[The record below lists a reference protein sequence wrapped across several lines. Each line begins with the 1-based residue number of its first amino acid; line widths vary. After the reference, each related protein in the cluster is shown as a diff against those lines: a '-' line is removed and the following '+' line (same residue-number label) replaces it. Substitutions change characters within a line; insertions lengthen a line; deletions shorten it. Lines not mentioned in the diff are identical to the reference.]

1 MSCSIK
7 TNNKVEKRSCFI
19 FQVMG
24 NYILKTCESKP
35 WTNYPKN
42 KEEINNNLKN
52 PLEDLLANK
61 NMQ

>member
-1 MSCSIK
+1 
-7 TNNKVEKRSCFI
+7 
-19 FQVMG
+19 MG

-42 KEEINNNLKN
+42 KEEMNNNLKN